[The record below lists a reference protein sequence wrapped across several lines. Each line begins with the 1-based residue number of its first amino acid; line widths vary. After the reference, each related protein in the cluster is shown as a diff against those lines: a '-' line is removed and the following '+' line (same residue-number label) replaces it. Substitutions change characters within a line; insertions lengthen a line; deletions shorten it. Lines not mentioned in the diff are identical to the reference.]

1 MASQR
6 KIEPSYKGRLRF
18 LPGDDHPLDVMLGEA
33 QLLLEQIRGALEGVV
48 GTLDEMNQAGDP
60 LTSTLAE
67 DQTLQQFIRRRYAEH
82 KHRDHIL
89 ATFMALYRK
98 RLLARLQAAQAALDL
113 AREFLSPDNTFLE
126 NVQQALA
133 TGSPPADPRQAQL
146 VGEPLRV
153 KGNLKRYEERLQTI
167 RKAITAGNGWFETF
181 FVTRTRLKPKFRE
194 LARRRQPF
202 PEGEDPYET
211 VSYGP
216 YLKYR
221 WREGQGPIYTISMG
235 LIPNAGS
242 GEGGVEENE
251 TC

>member
-1 MASQR
+1 MTSQR

-18 LPGDDHPLDVMLGEA
+18 LPGDDHPLDVMLGVA
-33 QLLLEQIRGALEGVV
+33 QQLLEQVRERLEGVV
-48 GTLDEMNQAGDP
+48 GTLDVMNQAGDP
-60 LTSTLAE
+60 LTSMLAE
-67 DQTLQQFIRRRYAEH
+67 DQALQQVIRRRYAEH

-113 AREFLSPDNTFLE
+113 AKEFLSPENTFLE

-133 TGSPPADPRQAQL
+133 TESPPADPGQAQL

-153 KGNLKRYEERLQTI
+153 KGQLKSYEERLQTI

-181 FVTRTRLKPKFRE
+181 FVTRTRLKPEFRE

-202 PEGEDPYET
+202 PEGGDPYET
-211 VSYGP
+211 VTYGP

-235 LIPNAGS
+235 LIPYADNGVY
-242 GEGGVEENE
+242 GEGE
-251 TC
+251 